1 MREFVNKGDA
11 VSRPRACDGRM
22 KRQMDGCTSF
32 DFELEILEEEQM
44 HWAVQHTTVLY
55 AGTVLLY
62 TLSMYLLS
70 MLTVLTVTVLTL

>member
-1 MREFVNKGDA
+1 
-11 VSRPRACDGRM
+11 M

-44 HWAVQHTTVLY
+44 HWAVQHTTVQH

-62 TLSMYLLS
+62 TLSMC
-70 MLTVLTVTVLTL
+70 